1 MDFIEEEEINNITLK
16 NKTYF
21 SQAKINVLL
30 KNHLK
35 HDFLEDFKNNNLLNE
50 IQTLTIESATPA
62 DKESTFRKRLLH
74 DLSL

>member
-62 DKESTFRKRLLH
+62 DKESTFRIPLLH
-74 DLSL
+74 DLS